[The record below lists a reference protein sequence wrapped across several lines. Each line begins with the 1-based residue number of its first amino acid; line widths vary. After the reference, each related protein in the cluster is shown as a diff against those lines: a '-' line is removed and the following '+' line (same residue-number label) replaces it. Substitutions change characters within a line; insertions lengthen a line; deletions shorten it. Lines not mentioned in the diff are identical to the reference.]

1 MNKKKVNILL
11 IPFASIVWIIVLLR
25 IFSITKQPADL
36 INSKQEAVVS
46 DSNYISSDTLTLL
59 LNYRDPFDQSINL
72 LKVNNDQSIKETQVP
87 ILKEIIP
94 PNITY
99 FGLIDQNKER
109 ADIGLTIVNQHSF
122 LLNEGDTLLG
132 LRVKQLYQ
140 DSIIVVFQD
149 KTMRVKKTQQ
159 SKL

>member
-25 IFSITKQPADL
+25 VFSITKQPADL
-36 INSKQEAVVS
+36 INSKQEALVS
-46 DSNYISSDTLTLL
+46 DSNYISSDTLKLL
-59 LNYRDPFDQSINL
+59 LNYSDPFDQSNNL
-72 LKVNNDQSIKETQVP
+72 LKVNNDQSIKKTQVP

-99 FGLIDQNKER
+99 FGLIDLDKESG
-109 ADIGLTIVNQHSF
+109 DIGLITVTQNSF
-122 LLNEGDTLLG
+122 LINEGDTLLG
-132 LRVKQLYQ
+132 IQIKKLYQ
-140 DSIIVVFQD
+140 DSIIVVFHD
-149 KTMRVKKTQQ
+149 KIIRIKKTQQ